1 MSGPSARGDRST
13 RGTLIVVG
21 GREAKDHRDAAILRE
36 VARRAKAG
44 KGPLVV
50 ATAATTLPE
59 ELAADY
65 RRVFRGLGVR
75 RLEHLDV
82 RSRTDAED
90 PANVRKVE
98 DASVLFFTGGD
109 QLRITS
115 QLGDSAVYR
124 CIEERYRRGLTVA
137 GTSAGA
143 AMMPE
148 TMLISG
154 PGDESPDLSDLGMAS
169 GLGLL
174 PNAVV
179 DTHFSERGRL
189 PRLLAAVAQN
199 PRNLGIGI
207 DEDTA
212 VVVEEGASFRVLGS
226 GAVYVVDGADVT
238 YSSLSERRPGDLV
251 AVHDTRLHVLVEG
264 GRFDLGK
271 RRPVNGQIHE
281 KE

>member
-1 MSGPSARGDRST
+1 VSGASARDAAHP

-21 GREAKDHRDAAILRE
+21 GREAKDQKHDAILRE

-50 ATAATTLPE
+50 ATVATQMPG
-59 ELAADY
+59 ELCKEY
-65 RRVFRGLGVR
+65 RSVFRGMGVR
-75 RLEHLDV
+75 RIEHLDV
-82 RSRTDAED
+82 RTRADAED
-90 PANVRKVE
+90 AGNVRKVE

-115 QLGDSAVYR
+115 QIGDSPVYQ
-124 CIEERYRRGLTVA
+124 CIVSRYRRGLTIA

-143 AMMPE
+143 AVMPE

-154 PGDESPDLSDLGMAS
+154 PGDETLEDSALGMAP

-179 DTHFSERGRL
+179 DTHFAERGRIG
-189 PRLLAAVAQN
+189 RLLVAVAQN

-212 VVVEEGASFRVLGS
+212 IVVEGGSSFRVLGS
-226 GAVYVVDGADVT
+226 GGVYVVDGADVT
-238 YSSLSERRPGDLV
+238 YSSLSERHVEGV
-251 AVHDTRLHVLVEG
+251 IAVHGARLHVLADG
-264 GRFDLGK
+264 GRFDLAA
-271 RRPVNGQIHE
+271 RRPVNGQTHE